1 MSPLQAAR
9 LLKGALVPLSQY
21 NDSELEAAFAEV
33 IGAGTQA
40 DRERSDAIFAE
51 AQRRGG
57 ECVEKLERVWNESA
71 KKLVC
76 R

>member
-1 MSPLQAAR
+1 M
-9 LLKGALVPLSQY
+9 
-21 NDSELEAAFAEV
+21 